1 MTVFHARRLWL
12 AAALALA
19 LPACSSHAHRQPNRI
34 YGALSEASVI
44 DRDTG
49 ERLPVYWHN
58 GQRYVA
64 GVPGHR
70 YAIEIANRSAGRVLM
85 VVSVDG
91 VNAVTG
97 QTAAWDQA
105 GYVMTPGNRWEVRG
119 WRKSREQ
126 VAAFEFT
133 AHANAYATRTGR
145 GQEVGV
151 IGVAVF
157 REKDIPP
164 PVVLAPEPTMGNL
177 AKSEAP
183 ASPEAKAATAA
194 ESVADAAH
202 QARRAAPRLG
212 TGHGRSETSVVG
224 HTQFERAQTRPDE
237 VITVY
242 YNSYENLLAAGV
254 IPAAVVRPQQPNPF
268 PLQGGFVPDPPR

>member
-12 AAALALA
+12 ATALALA

-34 YGALSEASVI
+34 HGALSEASVI

-58 GQRYVA
+58 GQRYVV

-119 WRKSREQ
+119 WRKSSEQ

-157 REKDIPP
+157 REKEVAP
-164 PVVLAPEPTMGNL
+164 PVVLAPAVPQ
-177 AKSEAP
+177 AKS
-183 ASPEAKAATAA
+183 AAAA
-194 ESVADAAH
+194 ESAADAPEQGAL
-202 QARRAAPRLG
+202 ARSAAPRQDNRLEGRLG

-254 IPAAVVRPQQPNPF
+254 IPAAVAQPQQPNPF